1 MPAPTALAIPRLHPY
16 VGRDVRWLLEQR
28 MRTHRDR
35 PYIIWD
41 PFEGTG
47 CELTYSEFG
56 AAVARVAGG
65 FVEHGIKAG
74 DFVLIHLGNCPE
86 FLIAWHACARVGAVA
101 VTTNTRSSRDE
112 LAYYAA
118 NCAAVAAIT
127 QPSFVDTVA
136 ACLPDARWIAATA
149 TDLGASPAS
158 FSAGGVLPFD
168 RLMGDP
174 DRVPLRRYNPLA
186 YNSVQY
192 HVGHDGTAERRRLD
206 ACECPVG
213 RADDGVASAID
224 RPRQGARV
232 FSALPHEL
240 AHVRFAWQP
249 MGRRFNRGPAP
260 VIGQPLLGTGDP
272 PPLHLDVHVAVR
284 PPNARRAS
292 GPGAAFL
299 SLLGMGTADPPLAR
313 TRFNVQ
319 GLGWFGMTETVTFP
333 LIGGLDFPGHPLGMG
348 RPAAGYD
355 VAVV

>member
-136 ACLPDARWIAATA
+136 ACLPDARWIAAHRHR
-149 TDLGASPAS
+149 
-158 FSAGGVLPFD
+158 SA
-168 RLMGDP
+168 
-174 DRVPLRRYNPLA
+174 A
-186 YNSVQY
+186 
-192 HVGHDGTAERRRLD
+192 RRRPRSAQAASCRSIGSWAIPIAFHCAD
-206 ACECPVG
+206 IIPSPTTAFSTRRARRHG
-213 RADDGVASAID
+213 RKASSG
-224 RPRQGARV
+224 RMRMSCGAR
-232 FSALPHEL
+232 
-240 AHVRFAWQP
+240 R
-249 MGRRFNRGPAP
+249 
-260 VIGQPLLGTGDP
+260 
-272 PPLHLDVHVAVR
+272 
-284 PPNARRAS
+284 
-292 GPGAAFL
+292 
-299 SLLGMGTADPPLAR
+299 
-313 TRFNVQ
+313 
-319 GLGWFGMTETVTFP
+319 
-333 LIGGLDFPGHPLGMG
+333 
-348 RPAAGYD
+348 
-355 VAVV
+355 